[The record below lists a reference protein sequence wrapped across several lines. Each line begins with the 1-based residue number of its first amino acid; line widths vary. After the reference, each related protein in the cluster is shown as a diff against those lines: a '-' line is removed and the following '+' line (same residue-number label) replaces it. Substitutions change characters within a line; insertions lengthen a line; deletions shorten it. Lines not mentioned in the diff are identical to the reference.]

1 MCRPRVYSAFTLL
14 ELVLVM
20 LIISIAL
27 AVAAPSMTGWG
38 RSAKLRDETD
48 QFLSITRYARTQ
60 AIATGTPY
68 RLNVDSNAARYWL
81 TRREGL
87 DFVNFAGEFGQ
98 EFHLPA
104 GYAIKL
110 EKQTVLLTSSNPGN
124 TTASAPADA
133 ANQPIV
139 EFSVLGKSELA
150 QVMITNDHGQS
161 ALVECPSPYD
171 NFHRVD
177 KTQQGAAS

>member
-1 MCRPRVYSAFTLL
+1 
-14 ELVLVM
+14 M

-27 AVAAPSMTGWG
+27 AVAAPSMRGWG

-87 DFVNFAGEFGQ
+87 EFMSVPGEFGRQ
-98 EFHLPA
+98 FQLPA
-104 GYAIKL
+104 GYTIKL
-110 EKQTVLLTSSNPGN
+110 EKQTALANTGN
-124 TTASAPADA
+124 AGIALASPASDIE
-133 ANQPIV
+133 NQPTI
-139 EFSVLGKSELA
+139 EFTMLGKTDLA

-161 ALVECPSPYD
+161 TLVECPSPYD
-171 NFHRVD
+171 NFRRVD
-177 KTQQGAAS
+177 KSQQGAAS